1 MSQLETKLFQPIRV
15 GNLQLSHRVV
25 LPPLTRFRPGDDHV
39 PNDMMV
45 KYYRQRASVPGTLLI
60 AESTFI
66 APKAGGMDNFPGIWS
81 DEQVEAWKKVV
92 DAVHTQGSYI
102 FLQLVA
108 LGRAAVPAVL
118 SRPDSPSNPGGPYP
132 LVGPSP
138 IPIPTADQSIIPRPL
153 THEEILEYIDLYG
166 QAAHNAVHR
175 AGFDGVEV
183 HSAHG
188 CLVDQFI
195 QDVSNKRTDQWG
207 GSIENRIRFPLE
219 VIKKVV
225 SIVGQERASL
235 RLSPFNPFQGMR
247 MDHPYPTFAALAS
260 FLREAHPRLAYL
272 HVVEP
277 RNAAGVDRDPLPG
290 ESTEFL
296 RLIWQG
302 PGSDE
307 NGSAYISAGGYSPE
321 EAIETAEKKGILIA
335 FGRYFI
341 SNPDL
346 PARIKKSIPL
356 TPYDRSTF
364 YAQRNTGGY
373 VDYAFADKEAE
384 ENYKKFDKI

>member
-1 MSQLETKLFQPIRV
+1 MPRHSPKMSQLEAKLFQPIQV

-45 KYYRQRASVPGTLLI
+45 TYYRQRASVPGTLLI

-92 DAVHTQGSYI
+92 DAVHAQGSYI
-102 FLQLVA
+102 FLQLLA
-108 LGRAAVPAVL
+108 LGRAAVPVVL
-118 SRPDSPSNPGGPYP
+118 TRPDSPSNPGGPYP
-132 LVGPSP
+132 LVGPSA

-153 THEEILEYIDLYG
+153 THEEILECIDLYG
-166 QAAHNAVHR
+166 QAVHR
-175 AGFDGVEV
+175 AGFDGVEI
-183 HSAHG
+183 HGGNG

-219 VIKKVV
+219 VIKKHICK
-225 SIVGQERASL
+225 SSKLAWL
-235 RLSPFNPFQGMR
+235 R
-247 MDHPYPTFAALAS
+247 
-260 FLREAHPRLAYL
+260 
-272 HVVEP
+272 
-277 RNAAGVDRDPLPG
+277 
-290 ESTEFL
+290 
-296 RLIWQG
+296 IKI
-302 PGSDE
+302 GSDSSD
-307 NGSAYISAGGYSPE
+307 NGTAYIGVGGYSPE
-321 EAIETAEKKGILIA
+321 AAIEAAEKNGGLVA
-335 FGRYFI
+335 FGRYLI

-346 PARIKKSIPL
+346 PARIKKSISL

-364 YAQRNTGGY
+364 YAPKSTYGY
-373 VDYAFADKEAE
+373 ADYAFADKESE
-384 ENYKKFDKI
+384 DHYEKVDKL